1 MKNIVLVGFMG
12 TGKSTVGKRL
22 ADELGLK
29 FIDSDEVIK
38 ESAGCEIGEIFAT
51 KGEVYFRDL
60 ETEVIADLGQKSDL
74 VISTGGGAVLREK
87 NIELLKEQ
95 GIVILLKAE
104 PEVIL
109 ERVKGTDRPLLA
121 VSDPLQEIKSLLAKR
136 KSYYDIAEHK
146 IDTSTLEVDEVVNRI
161 KEIMDNT

>member
-1 MKNIVLVGFMG
+1 MKNIILIGFMG

-38 ESAGCEIGEIFAT
+38 ESAGSEIGEIFAT
-51 KGEVYFRDL
+51 KGEAYFRDL

-87 NIELLKEQ
+87 NVELLKEQ

-109 ERVKGTDRPLLA
+109 ERVRGTDRPLLA
-121 VSDPLQEIKSLLAKR
+121 VADPIKEIKKLLTKR
-136 KSYYDIAEHK
+136 KSYYDITKHK
-146 IDTSTLEVDEVVNRI
+146 IDTSNLEVDEVVNRI